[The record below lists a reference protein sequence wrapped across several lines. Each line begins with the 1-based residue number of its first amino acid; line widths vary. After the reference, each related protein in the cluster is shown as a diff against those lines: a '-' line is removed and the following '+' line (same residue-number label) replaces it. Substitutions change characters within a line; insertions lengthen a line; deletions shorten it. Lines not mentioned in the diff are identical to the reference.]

1 MTDRMRVALEWI
13 CDQPTSPNDPRP
25 QADWWSLRDA
35 ALWGLGQRDN
45 PPVLMTAAPACVD
58 CEDE

>member
-1 MTDRMRVALEWI
+1 MKFALEWI

-25 QADWWSLRDA
+25 QANWWDLRHA
-35 ALWGLGQRDN
+35 AEWGLGKREM
-45 PPVLMTAAPACVD
+45 PPPIMSAMVRCES